1 MGSSLGSEEEGL
13 AWPRGASGMR
23 GQLRSLGGGAPSLL
37 ASGRPRTEE
46 NKAGRDLGWR
56 REAEQTPGGNIQQ
69 ARGDRAGYGPG
80 ESPSRVEPGFPN
92 LGRLWQDRGRWES
105 PQLSSCLCF
114 QSQPFCMDVVPW
126 AYWQDG
132 GDLLGGLD
140 NLELA
145 SPPPPAPTGLSPGV
159 PGPASPRG
167 FPFPIPLSF
176 QGGISPLW
184 PGRAPAPSLGHRNV
198 TWGGGSSA
206 DSLAEVGP
214 DQGIS
219 PLTDRAA

>member
-92 LGRLWQDRGRWES
+92 LGRPWQDRGRWEGQGRAHNFLPASASSLS
-105 PQLSSCLCF
+105 PSA
-114 QSQPFCMDVVPW
+114 W
-126 AYWQDG
+126 
-132 GDLLGGLD
+132 
-140 NLELA
+140 
-145 SPPPPAPTGLSPGV
+145 TLSPG
-159 PGPASPRG
+159 
-167 FPFPIPLSF
+167 PI
-176 QGGISPLW
+176 
-184 PGRAPAPSLGHRNV
+184 GRMGV
-198 TWGGGSSA
+198 TCWV
-206 DSLAEVGP
+206 D
-214 DQGIS
+214 
-219 PLTDRAA
+219 